1 MRGLGRK
8 VIVSAALAWALAGCD
23 AGLQSIPVGAQE
35 VHVVIT
41 DTDVRLAP
49 DTVRAGDVYLVLD
62 APLVG
67 SLVFVEG
74 KRTAAADPGPLSD
87 DDLARLA
94 RGDTE
99 GTAIS
104 GVDSGGCA
112 EARGKM
118 GHCGNVMKVVLH
130 EGKYAIFAD
139 MPEGD
144 PSGPRPPMAV
154 LKVLP

>member
-1 MRGLGRK
+1 MRRLGPE
-8 VIVSAALAWALAGCD
+8 VILLGALTWALAGCD
-23 AGLQSIPVGAQE
+23 AGLESIPAGAQE

-41 DTDVRLAP
+41 DSEVRLVP

-74 KRTAAADPGPLSD
+74 KRTAAEDPGPLSD

-104 GVDSGGCA
+104 GLDSGGCA

-118 GHCGNVMKVVLH
+118 GHCGNVMKVVLR

-154 LKVLP
+154 VEVVP